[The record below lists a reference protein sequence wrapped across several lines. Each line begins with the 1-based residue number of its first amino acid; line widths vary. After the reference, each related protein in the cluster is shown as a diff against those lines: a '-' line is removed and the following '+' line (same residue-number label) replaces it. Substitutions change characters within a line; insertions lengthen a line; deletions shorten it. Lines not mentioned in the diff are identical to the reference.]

1 MKGLSVLFISLIVS
15 SLSFSQA
22 SKKAEKDTRN
32 WHYELEA
39 ISEGKEGTYVVK
51 VWSYSKKSN
60 VAIDQAKKNAI
71 HGVIFQGCIGVGNIS
86 NQPPLTNNSALEFE
100 KKDFFDEFFKDNGQ
114 YQKYVS
120 VSTDG
125 SVSAGDR
132 LKVGK
137 EYKIGVVV
145 SIRKD
150 LLRKDLEAAGIIKSL
165 SSGF

>member
-1 MKGLSVLFISLIVS
+1 MKKVIILTISLT
-15 SLSFSQA
+15 LNLLTLAQA

-39 ISEGKEGTYVVK
+39 VSEGKEGTYVIK

-71 HGVIFQGCIGVGNIS
+71 HGIIFQGCVGVGHVS
-86 NQPPLTNNSALEFE
+86 NQPPLTNNSGLEFE

-132 LKVGK
+132 MKVGK

-150 LLRKDLEAAGIIKSL
+150 LLRKDLEAAGIIRGL
-165 SSGF
+165 STGF

>member
-1 MKGLSVLFISLIVS
+1 MKSLFFFILTIIFSN
-15 SLSFSQA
+15 LSFSQA

-39 ISEGKEGTYVVK
+39 ISEGKEGTYVIK

-71 HGVIFQGCIGVGNIS
+71 HGIIFQGCIGVGNVS
-86 NQPPLTNNSALEFE
+86 NQPPLTNSSSLEFE
-100 KKDFFDEFFKDNGQ
+100 KKEFFDEFFKDNGQ

-132 LKVGK
+132 MKVGK

-150 LLRKDLEAAGIIKSL
+150 LLRKDLEAAGIIRGL